1 MFGSI
6 FGKKKT
12 ESTVSKSS
20 TVRAPA
26 TSPQATIV
34 ELNKSVETQEK
45 REKLLEK
52 KMKDCVETARQKKAK
67 GDKTGAVF
75 ALKLKKTYEEEV
87 KKIQNVK
94 MTLMT
99 QVINLEGAAQN
110 ADTYKALQQGSNT
123 MKQIRTEVGIDK
135 VDDVMDDIKEEL
147 VNAQEINTAMAQPV
161 DTLMIDDED
170 LLAELDGLEGED
182 FEATML
188 KPPASAVAPLDLP
201 SAPNASLPPL
211 EQKEEDD
218 LKKLEA
224 ELAGM

>member
-67 GDKTGAVF
+67 GDKTGEF
-75 ALKLKKTYEEEV
+75 RKKMRSCA
-87 KKIQNVK
+87 I
-94 MTLMT
+94 
-99 QVINLEGAAQN
+99 
-110 ADTYKALQQGSNT
+110 
-123 MKQIRTEVGIDK
+123 K
-135 VDDVMDDIKEEL
+135 V
-147 VNAQEINTAMAQPV
+147 
-161 DTLMIDDED
+161 
-170 LLAELDGLEGED
+170 LLTSVCACTR
-182 FEATML
+182 ACML
-188 KPPASAVAPLDLP
+188 A
-201 SAPNASLPPL
+201 
-211 EQKEEDD
+211 
-218 LKKLEA
+218 
-224 ELAGM
+224 